1 MVKDKKYCS
10 IHHFNYIGGECPF
23 CLQDRLS
30 NIIKK
35 IDKNITKKD
44 EVSSLKKEDNKIK
57 KEKKINKSMNPND
70 IRDLL
75 STKFNVG
82 KL

>member
-35 IDKNITKKD
+35 VEKNVEKKD
-44 EVSSLKKEDNKIK
+44 DSKRKNKG
-57 KEKKINKSMNPND
+57 NKSMNPND